1 VLPPQLPGTAPAT
14 PLPRC
19 RPPAAAAP
27 PGWLGGSWS
36 WSKGAT
42 PAGHPTH
49 HLPHTAPAAEADGS
63 NHYYNRRGNS
73 QRQCVSPNCS
83 RCLAPLSV
91 LPQSNPP
98 PLPVSPLFLGV
109 AAPRATPPSSPSLL
123 SGVARLTGGL
133 HPGQHPLQLPAQVLR
148 LEQLQGTIRRWIWE
162 GRLLA
167 DRQGHDMG
175 LHAGHAAET
184 MHPSSGGGG
193 PGGLLWAD
201 RVPAQQ
207 VWCRGIA
214 SCPRRLPPAASPGCT
229 VAGLWTAPAAPAPY
243 HSSHTPGGTPAQ
255 AQPWLLTLAH

>member
-1 VLPPQLPGTAPAT
+1 VPPAAAAAPSGQGRGRRVLPPQLPGTAPAT

-98 PLPVSPLFLGV
+98 LVPF
-109 AAPRATPPSSPSLL
+109 PSLRGRP
-123 SGVARLTGGL
+123 S
-133 HPGQHPLQLPAQVLR
+133 H
-148 LEQLQGTIRRWIWE
+148 RW
-162 GRLLA
+162 
-167 DRQGHDMG
+167 
-175 LHAGHAAET
+175 
-184 MHPSSGGGG
+184 P
-193 PGGLLWAD
+193 P
-201 RVPAQQ
+201 
-207 VWCRGIA
+207 
-214 SCPRRLPPAASPGCT
+214 PR
-229 VAGLWTAPAAPAPY
+229 AAPAPAP
-243 HSSHTPGGTPAQ
+243 SPGIAPGAASGDHPALDLGREAPGRQ
-255 AQPWLLTLAH
+255 TRT